1 MKRAFIAVAALVI
14 ILVNIGCDQGTK
26 FYARNNFKGRG
37 PIEVV
42 DSLFIIRYAENSGGF
57 LSLGSD
63 IPRPYKTILLL
74 VFPCVALAGAAVY
87 LVVNDKFS
95 AGEVFFIASVIGGG
109 ISNMYDRIVYD
120 GLVTDFMNFGIGPVR
135 TGILNFADLS
145 ITFGVLALLVIQYMN
160 SRKEKGG
167 VAEG

>member
-1 MKRAFIAVAALVI
+1 MKRACIAMAALMI

-26 FYARNNFKGRG
+26 VYARNNFKGRA

-42 DSLFIIRYAENSGGF
+42 DSFFIIRYAENSGGF

-63 IPRPYKTILLL
+63 IPQPYKTILLL
-74 VFPCVALAGAAVY
+74 VFPCVALAAAAAY
-87 LVVNDKFS
+87 LVISNKFS
-95 AGEVFFIASVIGGG
+95 RAEIFFISSVIGGG

-120 GLVTDFMNFGIGPVR
+120 GLVTDFMNFGLGPVR

-145 ITFGVLALLVIQYMN
+145 ITFGVLALLAVHFMKAG
-160 SRKEKGG
+160 KEKRG
-167 VAEG
+167 VAR